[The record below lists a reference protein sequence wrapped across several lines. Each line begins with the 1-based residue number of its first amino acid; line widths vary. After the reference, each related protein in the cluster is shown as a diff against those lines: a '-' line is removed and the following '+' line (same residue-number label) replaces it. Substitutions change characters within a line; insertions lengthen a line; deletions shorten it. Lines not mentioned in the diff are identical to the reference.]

1 MGCFEHA
8 REPLASLPS
17 SGSVDEP
24 QTHAIAEVG
33 NFFTLP
39 MEASFGY
46 SGIMTNQPITI
57 LGQTNYRNVRRK
69 FGIKPEDRRRHTYI
83 VGKTGMGKSTL
94 LLNCI
99 AQDIRN
105 GNGVAVL
112 DPHGDLVERVLDY
125 IPARR
130 INETIYLN
138 PADVEYPIAFNPLY
152 HTDRSQNHLV
162 ASGLVQVFK
171 KIWADSWGPRLEYV
185 LRNAILALLDSTG
198 HSLLAVT
205 RMLVDDRFR
214 SKVVAGIR
222 DPIVRHFWVKEFEEY
237 PKVFRTETIS
247 PIQNKVGQFLSNPLV
262 RNIVGQIRTKFNL
275 SGVIDNGGILLLNL
289 SKGRIGEDNSSL
301 LGSLMVTQLYL
312 AALRRAKVPED
323 ERRDFYVYIDEIQS
337 FVTEDFPSILSE
349 ARKYRL
355 NIAGMANQFISQLPE
370 FMASAILGNVG
381 TLIAFT
387 VGSEDAEFLEREFHP
402 EFNADHLQTLPKYT
416 IYLKLSIDGSTSA
429 PFSAETIESLPSE
442 PVSHKGKILEQT
454 RQRYCVDRTKIEN
467 KIEKWLTT

>member
-1 MGCFEHA
+1 
-8 REPLASLPS
+8 
-17 SGSVDEP
+17 V
-24 QTHAIAEVG
+24 
-33 NFFTLP
+33 
-39 MEASFGY
+39 EAVFDYALS
-46 SGIMTNQPITI
+46 MQKEPITI

-69 FGIKPEDRRRHTYI
+69 FGIKLGDRRRHTYI

-99 AQDIRN
+99 VQDIRN

-125 IPARR
+125 VPSRR
-130 INETIYLN
+130 VNETVYFN

-152 HTDRSQNHLV
+152 HRDRSQKHLV

-185 LRNAILALLDSTG
+185 LRNAILALLDTTG

-214 SKVVAGIR
+214 ARVVAGIK
-222 DPIVRHFWVKEFEEY
+222 DPVVRHFWVKEFEEY

-247 PIQNKVGQFLSNPLV
+247 PIQNKVGQFLSNPLI
-262 RNIVGQIRTKFNL
+262 RNIVGQTKTKFDL
-275 SGVIDNGGILLLNL
+275 SKVIDNDGILLLNL
-289 SKGRIGEDNSSL
+289 SKGRAGEDNSSL

-312 AALRRAKVPED
+312 AALRRAKMPED
-323 ERRDFYVYIDEIQS
+323 QRRDFYLYIDELQS

-370 FMASAILGNVG
+370 NMASAILGNVG
-381 TLIAFT
+381 TLIAFN
-387 VGSEDAEFLEREFHP
+387 VGSEDAEILEREFHP
-402 EFNADHLQTLPKYT
+402 EFNADHLQTLPKYN
-416 IYLKLSIDGSTSA
+416 IYMKLSISGSTSM
-429 PFSAETIESLPSE
+429 PFSAETIESPLPE
-442 PVSHKGKILEQT
+442 PVSHRSKVIEQT
-454 RQRYCVDRTKIEN
+454 RQRYCVEKRSVES
-467 KIEKWLTT
+467 KIEKWLAV

>member
-1 MGCFEHA
+1 M
-8 REPLASLPS
+8 S
-17 SGSVDEP
+17 
-24 QTHAIAEVG
+24 
-33 NFFTLP
+33 N
-39 MEASFGY
+39 EA
-46 SGIMTNQPITI
+46 ITI

-69 FGIKPEDRRRHTYI
+69 FGIRPADRRRHTYI

-99 AQDIRN
+99 VQDIRN
-105 GNGVAVL
+105 GNGVAIL

-125 IPARR
+125 IPSKR
-130 INETIYLN
+130 INETIYFN

-152 HTDRSQNHLV
+152 HTDPSQKHLV

-185 LRNAILALLDSTG
+185 LRNAILALLDGTG

-214 SKVVAGIR
+214 SRIVAGIK
-222 DPIVRHFWVKEFEEY
+222 DPVVRHFWVKEFEEY

-247 PIQNKVGQFLSNPLV
+247 PIQNKVGQFLSNPLI
-262 RNIVGQIRTKFNL
+262 RNIVGQTKTKFDL
-275 SGVIDNGGILLLNL
+275 SKVVDNGGILLLNL

-312 AALRRAKVPED
+312 AALKRTNVSED
-323 ERRDFYVYIDEIQS
+323 ERRDFYAYIDELQS

-370 FMASAILGNVG
+370 NMASAILGNVG

-387 VGSEDAEFLEREFHP
+387 VGSEDAEILEREFQP
-402 EFNADHLQTLPKYT
+402 EFNADHLQTLPKYN
-416 IYLKLSIDGSTSA
+416 IYLKLSINGSTST
-429 PFSAETIESLPSE
+429 PFSAETISPFQAEAISART
-442 PVSHKGKILEQT
+442 KIIEQT
-454 RQRYCVDRTKIEN
+454 RQRYCLGKGTIETKIA
-467 KIEKWLTT
+467 KWLAD

>member
-1 MGCFEHA
+1 MANE
-8 REPLASLPS
+8 R
-17 SGSVDEP
+17 
-24 QTHAIAEVG
+24 
-33 NFFTLP
+33 
-39 MEASFGY
+39 
-46 SGIMTNQPITI
+46 ITI

-99 AQDIRN
+99 VQDIRN

-130 INETIYLN
+130 INETIYFN
-138 PADVEYPIAFNPLY
+138 PADVEHPIAFNPLY
-152 HTDRSQNHLV
+152 HTDRSQKHLV

-171 KIWADSWGPRLEYV
+171 KIWADSWGPRMEYV
-185 LRNAILALLDSTG
+185 LRNAILALLDTTG
-198 HSLLAVT
+198 HSLLAIS
-205 RMLVDDRFR
+205 RMLVDDQFR
-214 SKVVAGIR
+214 SKVVAGIK
-222 DPIVRHFWVKEFEEY
+222 DPVVRHFWVKEFEEY

-262 RNIVGQIRTKFNL
+262 RNIVGQTRTKFDL
-275 SGVIDNGGILLLNL
+275 TGVINNGGILLLNL

-312 AALRRAKVPED
+312 ASLRRAKVPED
-323 ERRDFYVYIDEIQS
+323 ERRDFYVYIDELQS

-370 FMASAILGNVG
+370 SMASAILGNVG

-387 VGSEDAEFLEREFHP
+387 VGSEDAELLEREFHP
-402 EFNADHLQTLPKYT
+402 EFNADHLQTLPKYN
-416 IYLKLSIDGSTSA
+416 IYLKLSIDGSTST
-429 PFSAETIESLPSE
+429 PFSAETIPPLSSESL
-442 PVSHKGKILEQT
+442 SHRAKILEQT
-454 RQRYCVDRTKIEN
+454 RQRYCANEKKIES
-467 KIEKWLTT
+467 KIEKWLTP

>member
-1 MGCFEHA
+1 
-8 REPLASLPS
+8 
-17 SGSVDEP
+17 
-24 QTHAIAEVG
+24 
-33 NFFTLP
+33 
-39 MEASFGY
+39 
-46 SGIMTNQPITI
+46 MTNERITI

-69 FGIKPEDRRRHTYI
+69 FGIKTEDRRRHMYV

-99 AQDIRN
+99 VQDIRS

-112 DPHGDLVERVLDY
+112 DPHGDLAERLLDY
-125 IPARR
+125 VPSRR
-130 INETIYLN
+130 INETIYFN
-138 PADVEYPIAFNPLY
+138 PADVDYPIAFNPLY
-152 HTDRSQNHLV
+152 HRDRSQKHLV
-162 ASGLVQVFK
+162 VSGLVQVFK
-171 KIWADSWGPRLEYV
+171 KIWADWWGPRLEYV

-214 SKVVAGIR
+214 ARVVAGIK
-222 DPIVRHFWVKEFEEY
+222 DPVVCHFWVKEFEEY

-262 RNIVGQIRTKFNL
+262 RNIVGQTKTKFDL
-275 SGVIDNGGILLLNL
+275 SNVIDNGGILLLNL

-323 ERRDFYVYIDEIQS
+323 ERRDFYVYIDELQS

-370 FMASAILGNVG
+370 NMASAILGNVG
-381 TLIAFT
+381 TLIAFN
-387 VGSEDAEFLEREFHP
+387 VGSEDAEILKREFHP
-402 EFNADHLQTLPKYT
+402 EFSADDLQNLLKHN
-416 IYLKLSIDGSTSA
+416 IYLKLSINGSTST
-429 PFSAETIESLPSE
+429 PFSAETVPTFELSE
-442 PVSHKGKILEQT
+442 KSPWRRIIQQT
-454 RQRYCVDRTKIEN
+454 RQRYCIEKRLIETKI
-467 KIEKWLTT
+467 KKWLSM